1 MVNQLEIRNLT
12 NIYKTGDGIQN
23 INLTVKKGELM
34 ILLGPSGCGKTT
46 VLRSVGGFVQPQQG
60 QIIVENQDISHLPP
74 EKRPT
79 AMVFQSYNLWP
90 HMKIF
95 DNLAFSMKL
104 RKKNKKEVRERVQW
118 ALNLIR
124 LEDIAHKYPSE
135 LSGGQQQRV
144 ALARALLL
152 EPKVL
157 LLDEPF
163 SALDAKLRYE
173 LREELRDIQS
183 KHHLTMLFVT
193 HDQEEALSISDRIVV
208 MNKGKIEQ
216 MGTPKEIYDEPKT
229 LFVSKFIGKM
239 NFIGVKVTDSVA
251 TLGNAIFELKDH
263 ELQSATAA
271 IRPEDIVLLKE
282 KEHAD
287 FEGVIT
293 KIMILGHY
301 VEMTIDTP
309 FGALKSIVEKQML
322 NTLQEQDQ
330 VFISLKDVKFYDQ
343 YKLTESV
350 KRGELQRCLTL

>member
-1 MVNQLEIRNLT
+1 MSNQLEIKGLT
-12 NIYKTGDGIQN
+12 NIYKTGDGIRN
-23 INLTVKKGELM
+23 INLHVKKGELLT
-34 ILLGPSGCGKTT
+34 LLGPSGCGKTT
-46 VLRSVGGFVQPQQG
+46 ILRAVGGFVQPQEG
-60 QIIVENQDISHLPP
+60 QIFVENQEIGQLPP

-90 HMKIF
+90 HMRIY

-104 RKKNKKEVRERVQW
+104 KKVKKAEIQERVEW

-124 LEDIAHKYPSE
+124 LKDIANKYPSE

-183 KHHLTMLFVT
+183 EHNLTMLFVT
-193 HDQEEALSISDRIVV
+193 HDQEEALSISDRIIV
-208 MNKGKIEQ
+208 MNRGKIEQ
-216 MGTPKEIYDEPKT
+216 MDVPKVIYDEPQT

-239 NFIGVKVTDSVA
+239 NFVDV
-251 TLGNAIFELKDH
+251 NAIGNIIKFGRGVFEL
-263 ELQSATAA
+263 EAIESNTLVAA
-271 IRPEDIVLLKE
+271 IRPEDITLLTQE
-282 KEHAD
+282 AESD
-287 FEGVIT
+287 FSGVVT

-301 VEMTIDTP
+301 AEVTLDTP
-309 FGALKSIVEKQML
+309 FGSLKTVVEKQML
-322 NTLQEQDQ
+322 YLIEEQEQI
-330 VFISLKDVKFYDQ
+330 FISLKDVKFYDQ
-343 YKLTESV
+343 NKLKKST
-350 KRGELQRCLTL
+350 KRREFQSCLTS